1 MQTVAYPMRD
11 EAFEDVIRLSHHILE
26 SSNAFHILSI
36 RDFPGQSRVRFG
48 ILLTMFEE
56 LGKLLVLVQ
65 ECEKAAKADYMSVR
79 IDDFNDHELHGK
91 RAVAQV
97 LEELRTVELA
107 SASLIRDP
115 RNARHL
121 APLNQCSPRWIS
133 VHSGIQCSTCP

>member
-1 MQTVAYPMRD
+1 MNDDADVAYPIGT

-107 SASLIRDP
+107 SASFIEIRQMP
-115 RNARHL
+115 A
-121 APLNQCSPRWIS
+121 I
-133 VHSGIQCSTCP
+133 